1 MKRFSLI
8 ILLLIL
14 VIALLASQGTIRLD
28 SAYNGVRL
36 VRNTQDGITLKYSV
50 DALHYKQI
58 ETSEGIFTEI
68 NIADYTTTNVDGMPR
83 LPLLRQLISVPL
95 AAEMNT
101 QVTAQRNTHMTLS
114 SYGLHYP
121 LVPKQPS
128 VSKSADPAQAQ
139 FVINRDFYNLNK
151 WTSDPL
157 IRVEEI
163 GMMRGV
169 RLFAVDFAP
178 LRYNPS
184 SGEIEVVMEA
194 EVEIAFIGADHDATQ
209 ELYAKTWSPAFE
221 SVVAS
226 TVINHHQP
234 RMTLNRYPLGY
245 VIVTPQM
252 FVDTLQPFIQWKRRE
267 GFNVIVAT
275 TEQIGNTTNQIKTY
289 LQGLWD
295 NATPN
300 NPAPSYLLIV
310 GDTAQVPAWQG
321 VTDTGHI
328 TDLSYVRLQGTDYI
342 PEMYYG
348 RFSATNVNELIP
360 QVEKSLMHEQFTMPD
375 TSYLANSVL
384 IAGVDS
390 YWAPTH
396 ANGQINYGVNNY
408 FNATQGINPIAY
420 MYPQSASQ
428 AGAIVN
434 SVSQGAGYVNY
445 TAHGSTTS
453 WSDPAFT
460 ISNINNL
467 QNANKYPV
475 VVGNCCVTSSFNV
488 GLCFGEAWLRAPN
501 KGGVIYIGGTNN
513 TYWDEDY
520 WWAVGYKPPVVG
532 AGSPFVANR
541 TGVYD
546 ALFHTHEEPYDQW
559 APTTGAMVVMGNL
572 AVATSN
578 SVRMN
583 YYWEIYCIMGDPSL
597 VPYLGIPA
605 ENAGLYPDQI
615 FIGESTADIIAE
627 PYTHVA
633 LSMNNELRGTA
644 LVGANGN
651 VTLNFTPFDQPGT
664 AQLVMTRSRR
674 RPLIANID
682 VLPNVGPYVMVQ
694 SINVND
700 GNNNVPEAGETINLD
715 VTFNNVGIQNATNLT
730 ATISTQCPYVTIT
743 NSTTSFAEIN
753 SGSTLNVPSAFTIM
767 ISPMIPD
774 QTQIQFDFSIT
785 DGNNVWS
792 SQRSVTVNAPN
803 VAFGN
808 VLLVDQNTNGI
819 FESGETIQITVNITN
834 TGSMVSESGTLNV
847 VMNYPNA
854 TLSQDSFIIPN
865 IPVGINIPVS
875 FSVMLGMGLPNGVTV
890 PIGIA
895 LTAGVQMA
903 NHSILIPIGQV
914 SEGFEAGNFSAFPW
928 QNNSPIP
935 WTVVSGTGFVNS
947 GTYAARSGTVSHNG
961 NTELSITLN
970 ISAAGSISFW
980 RRVSSEAGYD
990 FLKFYIDTVEV
1001 GGWSGN
1007 QTWAQFTYPVVAG
1020 TRTFKWVYSKDGSLN
1035 SGSDCAWIDDIIFPA
1050 SGAGNVP
1057 IFFTNT
1063 GSLSFENVPYN
1074 TTVSANFSIRNLGSV
1089 NMNGSI
1095 TIPAGFVLLQNGNIL
1110 PSTYNYTVNGVSTAL
1125 FTLSYTTTNVPVT
1138 FNGDLIITS
1147 NDPYN
1152 NVHSIPV
1159 FLQTSVSNDDPS
1171 VVPVVTRLDANY
1183 PNPFNPETTIS
1194 FGIRHSG
1201 AVRINVYNIKGQLVR
1216 TLVDANLNAGNHRV
1230 VWSGTDNSGRIVSS
1244 GVYLYRMET
1253 AGYTKTQKMMLLK

>member
-1 MKRFSLI
+1 
-8 ILLLIL
+8 
-14 VIALLASQGTIRLD
+14 
-28 SAYNGVRL
+28 
-36 VRNTQDGITLKYSV
+36 
-50 DALHYKQI
+50 
-58 ETSEGIFTEI
+58 
-68 NIADYTTTNVDGMPR
+68 
-83 LPLLRQLISVPL
+83 
-95 AAEMNT
+95 
-101 QVTAQRNTHMTLS
+101 
-114 SYGLHYP
+114 
-121 LVPKQPS
+121 
-128 VSKSADPAQAQ
+128 
-139 FVINRDFYNLNK
+139 
-151 WTSDPL
+151 
-157 IRVEEI
+157 
-163 GMMRGV
+163 
-169 RLFAVDFAP
+169 
-178 LRYNPS
+178 
-184 SGEIEVVMEA
+184 
-194 EVEIAFIGADHDATQ
+194 
-209 ELYAKTWSPAFE
+209 
-221 SVVAS
+221 
-226 TVINHHQP
+226 
-234 RMTLNRYPLGY
+234 
-245 VIVTPQM
+245 
-252 FVDTLQPFIQWKRRE
+252 
-267 GFNVIVAT
+267 
-275 TEQIGNTTNQIKTY
+275 
-289 LQGLWD
+289 
-295 NATPN
+295 
-300 NPAPSYLLIV
+300 
-310 GDTAQVPAWQG
+310 
-321 VTDTGHI
+321 
-328 TDLSYVRLQGTDYI
+328 
-342 PEMYYG
+342 
-348 RFSATNVNELIP
+348 
-360 QVEKSLMHEQFTMPD
+360 
-375 TSYLANSVL
+375 
-384 IAGVDS
+384 
-390 YWAPTH
+390 
-396 ANGQINYGVNNY
+396 
-408 FNATQGINPIAY
+408 
-420 MYPQSASQ
+420 
-428 AGAIVN
+428 
-434 SVSQGAGYVNY
+434 
-445 TAHGSTTS
+445 
-453 WSDPAFT
+453 
-460 ISNINNL
+460 
-467 QNANKYPV
+467 
-475 VVGNCCVTSSFNV
+475 
-488 GLCFGEAWLRAPN
+488 
-501 KGGVIYIGGTNN
+501 
-513 TYWDEDY
+513 
-520 WWAVGYKPPVVG
+520 
-532 AGSPFVANR
+532 
-541 TGVYD
+541 
-546 ALFHTHEEPYDQW
+546 
-559 APTTGAMVVMGNL
+559 
-572 AVATSN
+572 
-578 SVRMN
+578 
-583 YYWEIYCIMGDPSL
+583 
-597 VPYLGIPA
+597 
-605 ENAGLYPDQI
+605 
-615 FIGESTADIIAE
+615 
-627 PYTHVA
+627 
-633 LSMNNELRGTA
+633 
-644 LVGANGN
+644 
-651 VTLNFTPFDQPGT
+651 
-664 AQLVMTRSRR
+664 
-674 RPLIANID
+674 
-682 VLPNVGPYVMVQ
+682 
-694 SINVND
+694 
-700 GNNNVPEAGETINLD
+700 
-715 VTFNNVGIQNATNLT
+715 
-730 ATISTQCPYVTIT
+730 
-743 NSTTSFAEIN
+743 
-753 SGSTLNVPSAFTIM
+753 
-767 ISPMIPD
+767 
-774 QTQIQFDFSIT
+774 
-785 DGNNVWS
+785 
-792 SQRSVTVNAPN
+792 
-803 VAFGN
+803 
-808 VLLVDQNTNGI
+808 
-819 FESGETIQITVNITN
+819 
-834 TGSMVSESGTLNV
+834 LNV